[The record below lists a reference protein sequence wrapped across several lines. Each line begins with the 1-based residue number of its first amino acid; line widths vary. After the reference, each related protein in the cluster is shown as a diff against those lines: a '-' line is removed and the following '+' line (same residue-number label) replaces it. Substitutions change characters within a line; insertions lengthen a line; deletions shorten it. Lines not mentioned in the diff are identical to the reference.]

1 MKKVYVI
8 AGEGTTFLSKNLA
21 KNGKPKF
28 FEPSTFDNVWVTDDK
43 FEAEEKWHSLRHS
56 VNRLSSRLT
65 TLTMSLSLR
74 FLALSVA
81 RSLS

>member
-8 AGEGTTFLSKNLA
+8 AGEGTTFLSKNLT

-43 FEAEEKWHSLRHS
+43 FEAEE
-56 VNRLSSRLT
+56 NGIRLDIQ
-65 TLTMSLSLR
+65 
-74 FLALSVA
+74 
-81 RSLS
+81 

>member
-43 FEAEEKWHSLRHS
+43 FEAEEKWHSLGHS
-56 VNRLSSRLT
+56 VNRYAMGVGVIELDNSDGIYDS
-65 TLTMSLSLR
+65 
-74 FLALSVA
+74 ALNA
-81 RSLS
+81 CKK

>member
-8 AGEGTTFLSKNLA
+8 AGEGTTFLSKNLT

-74 FLALSVA
+74 FLALFVA

>member
-8 AGEGTTFLSKNLA
+8 AGEGNTFLSKNLT

-43 FEAEEKWHSLRHS
+43 FEAEEKWHSLGHS
-56 VNRLSSRLT
+56 VNRHAMGVGVIELDNSDGIYDS
-65 TLTMSLSLR
+65 
-74 FLALSVA
+74 ALNA
-81 RSLS
+81 CKK